1 MKQIAIGLIIGVL
14 SVLLYN
20 KYAESNASNTEIQG
34 SQIIQEQLKN
44 VSKLVVTEGYFSD
57 IITYKDAKSYYM
69 DLLSAEKKAVVL
81 VKAKA
86 TIGYDLKQLIFEVNE
101 TDKTITISNIPN
113 PDLEINPSLTYY
125 DVQQDYLNPFEA
137 KDYNK
142 ISVLVNKRLQKQIAL
157 STFESNA
164 QNRLVS
170 ELHGLF
176 SKTPLSGWIIV
187 VDPQWKNELMFPEK
201 ERTPITN

>member
-1 MKQIAIGLIIGVL
+1 MKQVIGGLIVGVL
-14 SVLLYN
+14 CMLLYN
-20 KYAESNASNTEIQG
+20 KYNRPEVSAEIQG

-57 IITYKDAKSYYM
+57 IITYKDAKSLYM

-86 TIGYDLKQLIFEVNE
+86 TIGYDLKQLVFDVNE
-101 TDKTITISNIPN
+101 IDKTIVISNIPE
-113 PDLEINPSLTYY
+113 PELQINPSLTYY
-125 DVQQDYLNPFEA
+125 DLQQDYLNPFGA

-142 ISVLVNKRLQKQIAL
+142 ISALVNERLKKQIAA

-164 QNRLVS
+164 ENRLIS

-176 SKTPLSGWIIV
+176 SKTPLRGWPIIV
-187 VDPQWKNELMFPEK
+187 DNKWRNELMFPK
-201 ERTPITN
+201 EEIIP